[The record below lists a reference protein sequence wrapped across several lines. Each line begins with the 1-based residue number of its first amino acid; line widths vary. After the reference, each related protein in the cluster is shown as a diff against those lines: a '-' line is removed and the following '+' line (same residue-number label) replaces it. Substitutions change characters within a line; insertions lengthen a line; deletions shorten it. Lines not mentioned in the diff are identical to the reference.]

1 MITQTRPYRRR
12 QIYDRKFDGF
22 GQGSGQLSGVFA
34 TGSKRPQADVDVGLR
49 TVVIACMNA
58 DALDNCAHDVSVHDF
73 AAARYDRN
81 QVEPVLALEIQVAA
95 YLTQLKDGRGVRLS
109 NISELTGWE
118 TEYEHWLSS
127 LVRTGR
133 HFSASRQSSTEGAFS
148 GLVNASLALN
158 AYVAISV
165 DAQPPPL

>member
-1 MITQTRPYRRR
+1 
-12 QIYDRKFDGF
+12 
-22 GQGSGQLSGVFA
+22 
-34 TGSKRPQADVDVGLR
+34 
-49 TVVIACMNA
+49 MNA